1 MKNMNID
8 NIKNIIKNILI
19 FLAYFIYE
27 YLIIILLKYLGFNF
41 YEMGITKRIIILV
54 GSNICFIS
62 LLLFIYRKEL
72 IKDIKDFKENYKDYI
87 PKYIIYYLGGV
98 LLMGI
103 INIILMHFTGNQTSG
118 NEETIRLYIEKYP
131 LYMLFSTVLYAPFV
145 EEIIFRK
152 SIRNV
157 FKNKYLFVVA
167 SGLIFGV
174 AHISNFSSVT
184 EWLFGIP
191 YMIMGM
197 DFAYIYY
204 KSDNIFTT
212 MSYHLLHNAILLMLQ
227 FIK

>member
-1 MKNMNID
+1 MKNINFD
-8 NIKNIIKNILI
+8 NIKFIIKNILI
-19 FLAYFIYE
+19 FLFYLVYE
-27 YLIIILLKYLGFNF
+27 YLVIALLAELGIDF
-41 YEMGITKRIIILV
+41 YKIDITKRIIILV

-62 LLLFIYRKEL
+62 LLLLVYRKEL
-72 IKDIKDFKENYKDYI
+72 VKDVKDFKENYKDYI

-98 LLMGI
+98 ILMGI

-131 LYMLFSTVLYAPFV
+131 LYMLFSTVFYAPFV

-152 SIRNV
+152 SIRNI
-157 FKNKYLFVVA
+157 FKNKYLSIII

-174 AHISNFSSVT
+174 AHISNFGDVT

-191 YMIMGM
+191 YIIMGL

-212 MSYHLLHNAILLMLQ
+212 MSYHLLHNAILLILQ